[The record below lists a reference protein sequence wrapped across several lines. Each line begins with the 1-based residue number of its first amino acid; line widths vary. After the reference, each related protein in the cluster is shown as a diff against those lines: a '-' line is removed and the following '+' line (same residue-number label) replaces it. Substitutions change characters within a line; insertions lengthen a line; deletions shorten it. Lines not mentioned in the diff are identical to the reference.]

1 MSRFRPSKVG
11 MLGKYVLREPA
22 YRDDSDPLTQ
32 DMLAAMGL
40 IDKAG
45 DWEKAFDALLSIL
58 AKISMDGR
66 EFQNL
71 AQCDCEE
78 LTRMQANVYGMS
90 ETCATCMVLELHLE
104 RFGHFECNDRLSK
117 IKLEDVGFELYNQY
131 LWEGYPEE
139 SMHTVDFAISKRD
152 QRGWYGRRGEEE

>member
-11 MLGKYVLREPA
+11 EPA

-32 DMLAAMGL
+32 DMLAAMDL

-71 AQCDCEE
+71 AQCDCAE
-78 LTRMQANVYGMS
+78 LIKWRVGGHGMS
-90 ETCATCMVLELHLE
+90 ETCATCMVLELHYE
-104 RFGHFECNDRLSK
+104 RFGHFECNERLTKLTDMGLDFWTLSK
-117 IKLEDVGFELYNQY
+117 YLE
-131 LWEGYPEE
+131 EGYPME
-139 SMHTVDFAISKRD
+139 SMCTVDFAISKRS
-152 QRGWYGRRGEEE
+152 QSGWYGRRGEEE